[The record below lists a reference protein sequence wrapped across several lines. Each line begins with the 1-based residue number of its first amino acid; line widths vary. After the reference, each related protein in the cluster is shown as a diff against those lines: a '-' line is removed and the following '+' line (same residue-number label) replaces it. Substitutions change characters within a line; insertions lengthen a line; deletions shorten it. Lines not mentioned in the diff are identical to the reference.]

1 MTTRAQSPF
10 LLRNRNARRDRTL
23 RKMAAMRAA
32 KARKRLANPIEREPR
47 MQRWFP
53 LQLGI
58 RDKVSGETAWTDLRS
73 IRDAVRRISVVLLNY
88 APGRNGVPIQ

>member
-10 LLRNRNARRDRTL
+10 LLPNRNARRQRML

-47 MQRWFP
+47 MERWFP
-53 LQLGI
+53 IELGI

-73 IRDAVRRISVVLLNY
+73 IRDAVRRLSVVLRNY
-88 APGRNGVPIQ
+88 APGCGGVLIR